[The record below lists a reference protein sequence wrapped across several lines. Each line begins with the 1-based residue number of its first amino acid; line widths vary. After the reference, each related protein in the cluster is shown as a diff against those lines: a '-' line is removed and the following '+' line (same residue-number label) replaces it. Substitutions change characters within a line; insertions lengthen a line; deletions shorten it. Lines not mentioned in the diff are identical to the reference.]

1 MKQIMTFELYKS
13 TYMSAADKLEQGH
26 KKRSEELKKH
36 AAEKGISAFAG
47 KEGFD
52 RIYGHP
58 FVFQNQFPHREKFL
72 GKFFITDFKNQLYGR
87 YNQSYHGIGVIMK
100 SDYGNTIQVDVV
112 TCPDK
117 EWVKMDLEYQMGNSD
132 RTTEEKNFL
141 FENRKDALEFRKAV
155 LEYVEDELY
164 DYEEASEY
172 FNLKTM
178 PINKLYK
185 TV

>member
-1 MKQIMTFELYKS
+1 
-13 TYMSAADKLEQGH
+13 
-26 KKRSEELKKH
+26 
-36 AAEKGISAFAG
+36 
-47 KEGFD
+47 
-52 RIYGHP
+52 
-58 FVFQNQFPHREKFL
+58 
-72 GKFFITDFKNQLYGR
+72 
-87 YNQSYHGIGVIMK
+87 
-100 SDYGNTIQVDVV
+100 
-112 TCPDK
+112 
-117 EWVKMDLEYQMGNSD
+117 MDLEYQMGNSD

-164 DYEEASEY
+164 DYDEASDY